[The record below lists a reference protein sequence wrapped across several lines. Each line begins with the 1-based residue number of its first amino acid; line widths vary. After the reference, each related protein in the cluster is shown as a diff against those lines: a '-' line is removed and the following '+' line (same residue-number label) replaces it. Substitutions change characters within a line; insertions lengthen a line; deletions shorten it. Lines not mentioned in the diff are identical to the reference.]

1 MNISQVQEISDND
14 DDSILINHDKVPES
28 QQQNNS
34 DDDLESALMS
44 LLSKKNKN
52 NDLKSALKSLLSK
65 EKIKDHIQNNPT
77 DQPKKDYFRLDLSSI
92 EKEQQDPNFKSSSNS
107 TKQPFNGYYDPIDLT
122 VNNQVHLNKSEN
134 YQGIKRHYD
143 DSQKDN
149 ITWQRNKDYRFSPK
163 ISTVEPI
170 ASEYSASNKETIE
183 VSSEN
188 VSDMCDE
195 MKIMF
200 LRSRNPGS
208 AAVAAVAKILL
219 PERGK
224 NNQNI
229 KFLKARGL
237 EYMAQHHSRFNN
249 DLSFYAEEYMKIKNI
264 SSPNEIN
271 EDEITS
277 YISDAFFRDIF
288 FTQFAIIRD
297 DELFDDQTIF
307 NSLKM
312 FLKEAF
318 TLHLKLEISRLNN
331 PKIDNHY
338 TLQQIKE
345 LDYLTSSL
353 IIPNLTQKNAAN
365 QINFMELYIEI
376 SRCPFT
382 KSSYT

>member
-1 MNISQVQEISDND
+1 MTNFY
-14 DDSILINHDKVPES
+14 L
-28 QQQNNS
+28 NS
-34 DDDLESALMS
+34 
-44 LLSKKNKN
+44 
-52 NDLKSALKSLLSK
+52 
-65 EKIKDHIQNNPT
+65 
-77 DQPKKDYFRLDLSSI
+77 
-92 EKEQQDPNFKSSSNS
+92 
-107 TKQPFNGYYDPIDLT
+107 
-122 VNNQVHLNKSEN
+122 
-134 YQGIKRHYD
+134 
-143 DSQKDN
+143 
-149 ITWQRNKDYRFSPK
+149 
-163 ISTVEPI
+163 
-170 ASEYSASNKETIE
+170 
-183 VSSEN
+183 
-188 VSDMCDE
+188 
-195 MKIMF
+195 
-200 LRSRNPGS
+200 
-208 AAVAAVAKILL
+208 
-219 PERGK
+219 
-224 NNQNI
+224 
-229 KFLKARGL
+229 
-237 EYMAQHHSRFNN
+237 
-249 DLSFYAEEYMKIKNI
+249 I